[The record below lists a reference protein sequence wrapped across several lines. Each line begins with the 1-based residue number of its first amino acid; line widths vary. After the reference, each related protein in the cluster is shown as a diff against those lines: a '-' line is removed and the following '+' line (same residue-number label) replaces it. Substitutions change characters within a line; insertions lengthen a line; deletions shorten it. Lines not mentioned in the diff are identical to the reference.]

1 MGMKKN
7 KAQLIDEL
15 SITNIKIF
23 YLVDKVQRNE
33 HTLEDAKKLQDLNS
47 YRSALVNSLNEE
59 FGDRVDI
66 KV

>member
-1 MGMKKN
+1 MKKS

-23 YLVDKVQRNE
+23 YLVDKVQRNV
-33 HTLEDAKKLQDLNS
+33 HTLEDAKKIQDLNS
-47 YRSALVNSLNEE
+47 YRSQLVNALNEE
-59 FGDRVDI
+59 FGDKKET